1 MEPARAGGNM
11 FAGAELHAVHIPEGY
26 GGQGAGALA
35 AAIVIEE
42 IARAC
47 G

>member
-1 MEPARAGGNM
+1 M

-26 GGQGAGALA
+26 GGQGAGARALA
-35 AAIVIEE
+35 VAIEE
-42 IARAC
+42 VARAC

>member
-1 MEPARAGGNM
+1 M

-35 AAIVIEE
+35 VAIEE
-42 IARAC
+42 VARAC